1 MTSTLLEVVGWV
13 GSAVL
18 VVSLLQTNLHRLRWI
33 NLLGCLV
40 LIGYNGAV
48 GVWPM
53 VGLNVVLAAIN
64 VWYLVRAHRDRHD
77 GRAYEVLEVAADDT
91 YLRHVLRVHAA
102 DIERWQPGFVHD
114 PSADDDCYLV
124 LTGDETVGV
133 VVVRPGAKGEARIV
147 LDHVTARYRD
157 RTPGEFVFGED
168 GPFRRRGY
176 TRVRTPSG
184 MRNPY
189 YGRLGFVP
197 EGDHFVL
204 DLSGDT

>member
-1 MTSTLLEVVGWV
+1 MNSTLLEVIGWV

-33 NLLGCLV
+33 NLVGCLV
-40 LIGYNGAV
+40 LIGYNGVV

-64 VWYLVRAHRDRHD
+64 VWYLARAHRDRHD
-77 GRAYEVLEVAADDT
+77 ERAYEVLEVDGDDT

-102 DIERWQPGFVHD
+102 DIQRWQPGFVHD
-114 PSADDDCYLV
+114 PAAGDEAFLV

-133 VVVRPGAKGEARIV
+133 VIVRPGPEREARII

-157 RTPGEFVFGED
+157 RTPAEFVFGEH
-168 GPFRRRGY
+168 GPFRQRGF
-176 TRVRTPSG
+176 TLVRTPPG

-189 YGRLGFVP
+189 YDRLGFTS
-197 EGDHFVL
+197 EGDHYVL
-204 DLSGDT
+204 RP